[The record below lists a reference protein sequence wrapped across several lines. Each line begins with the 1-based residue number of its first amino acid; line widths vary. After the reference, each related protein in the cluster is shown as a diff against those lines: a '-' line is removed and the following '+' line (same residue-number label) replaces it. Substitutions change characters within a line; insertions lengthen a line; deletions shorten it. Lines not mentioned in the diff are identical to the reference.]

1 MRKRRSYKRGG
12 ATKRGGSTKEAGHK
26 RGGVTKRGGYSQNKM
41 ASSYYV
47 SVDVGTGSVRAA
59 LWDEEGHLHSRSVS
73 PIETWINE
81 GMPEGSYEQSTRDI
95 WNSVKNCVKV
105 TRGHV

>member
-1 MRKRRSYKRGG
+1 MELQKRR
-12 ATKRGGSTKEAGHK
+12 GH
-26 RGGVTKRGGYSQNKM
+26 KRGGYSQNKM

-105 TRGHV
+105 TRGHVSMTGSGRGKQIKKKNS

>member
-1 MRKRRSYKRGG
+1 MRKRRSYNRGG
-12 ATKRGGSTKEAGHK
+12 ATKRGGATTRRVTKRRGH
-26 RGGVTKRGGYSQNKM
+26 KRGGYSQNKM

-73 PIETWINE
+73 PIKTWINE

-95 WNSVKNCVKV
+95 WNSVKTCIKV